1 MLQQT
6 YRVFLSGTDYQA
18 TGEYNIESGQLTVYE
33 GSKIK
38 MTENPS
44 FRIDYPNIAT
54 MKDNLVKQGIIVD
67 NEFTKN
73 YEFNDVFH
81 ASTIVSTNDISGKK
95 AWSLRDGKTIEALE
109 QTRKN
114 INHFLTFYEKHKV
127 TNLKEKR
134 QKIDKRINEFQELF
148 PLERFK
154 NLTLEEYDKLG
165 SKESLMY
172 MVEHGTDEVFSG
184 FLGNNSNKLFFQ
196 KQDMT
201 YDCSEH
207 FKNKYPGKSIEEMF
221 EIHRD
226 NLYEIVSEFNKD
238 KYVMLPPNQA
248 NTIKGKLIM
257 LYHPDELIYI
267 NSKRGYEKKF
277 DYFGLDSSN
286 TDSVMLN
293 IRMQKFLQDIGV
305 NNKDILETSMKLWDY
320 YKEYIEFPNGNGS
333 NNKFD
338 HIFISDDYIKKIIR
352 VLKRKK
358 AIILRG
364 VPGVGKTFIIKDLIR
379 QSFKNIGEDGI
390 ETIQFHQSYSYE
402 EFIEGLKPQM
412 DGSFKPEK
420 GIFYEI
426 AKRAENDQE
435 NNYFLVIDEINRGN
449 ISKIFGELMMLI
461 ENDKRDNASLKLAYS
476 KEPFSVPG
484 NLYIIG
490 TMNTADRSLSL
501 IDYALRRRFSFLTL
515 EPAYGT
521 VKFNEFLSKAMELTK
536 ENISQINDAMIHV
549 NSIIEERLDKN
560 FLIGHSYFITDDET
574 IDDFDTWFGDIV
586 EFDIMPMIEEYFFDD
601 EDTVQ
606 EIRHILGDI
615 NAQSTN

>member
-1 MLQQT
+1 
-6 YRVFLSGTDYQA
+6 
-18 TGEYNIESGQLTVYE
+18 
-33 GSKIK
+33 
-38 MTENPS
+38 
-44 FRIDYPNIAT
+44 
-54 MKDNLVKQGIIVD
+54 
-67 NEFTKN
+67 
-73 YEFNDVFH
+73 
-81 ASTIVSTNDISGKK
+81 
-95 AWSLRDGKTIEALE
+95 
-109 QTRKN
+109 
-114 INHFLTFYEKHKV
+114 
-127 TNLKEKR
+127 
-134 QKIDKRINEFQELF
+134 
-148 PLERFK
+148 
-154 NLTLEEYDKLG
+154 
-165 SKESLMY
+165 

-226 NLYEIVSEFNKD
+226 NLYKIVSEFNKD
-238 KYVMLPPNQA
+238 KYVMIPPNQA

-257 LYHPDELIYI
+257 LYHPNELLYI
-267 NSKRGYEKKF
+267 NSKRGYEKIF

-286 TDSVMLN
+286 TDSVVLN
-293 IRMQKFLQDIGV
+293 IRMQKILQDIGV

-320 YKEYIEFPNGNGS
+320 YKEYIEYPNGNGS

-364 VPGVGKTFIIKDLIR
+364 VPGVGKTFVIRDLIR
-379 QSFKNIGEDGI
+379 QAFKNIGEDGI

-420 GIFYEI
+420 GVFYEI
-426 AKRAENDQE
+426 ANRAKNDQE

-476 KEPFSVPG
+476 KELFSVPG

-521 VKFNEFLSKAMELTK
+521 VKFNEFLSKTMELTK
-536 ENISQINDAMIHV
+536 ENIGQINDAMIHV
-549 NSIIEERLDKN
+549 NSLIEERLDKN
-560 FLIGHSYFITDDET
+560 FLIGHSYFIADDET

-606 EIRHILGDI
+606 KIRHILGDI